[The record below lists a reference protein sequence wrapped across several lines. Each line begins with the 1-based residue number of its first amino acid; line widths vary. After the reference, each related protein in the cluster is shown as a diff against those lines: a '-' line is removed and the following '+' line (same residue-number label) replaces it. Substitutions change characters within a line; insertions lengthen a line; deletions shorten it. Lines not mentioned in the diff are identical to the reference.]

1 MRKSFDGLSGLI
13 SKSFS
18 STPVSGDVFIF
29 VNRRRD
35 KIKLFHWQGA
45 GFTLYSKGWKT
56 ALLRCRHMVS
66 KYSA

>member
-13 SKSFS
+13 SESLS

-35 KIKLFHWQGA
+35 KIKLLHWQGA
-45 GFTLYSKGWKT
+45 GFT
-56 ALLRCRHMVS
+56 AV
-66 KYSA
+66 